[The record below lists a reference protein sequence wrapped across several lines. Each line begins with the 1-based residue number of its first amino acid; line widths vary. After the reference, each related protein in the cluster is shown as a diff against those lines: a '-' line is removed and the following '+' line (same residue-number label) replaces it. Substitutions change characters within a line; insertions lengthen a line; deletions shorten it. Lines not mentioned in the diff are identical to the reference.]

1 MISVLAVM
9 NLCLRCHGFVKMPR
23 ENEAGLLVMFVVK
36 HCCMQTL
43 IHQLGNLRSKCTSN
57 LHHCEAYGGK
67 GAGSTAVS

>member
-36 HCCMQTL
+36 RCCMQTL